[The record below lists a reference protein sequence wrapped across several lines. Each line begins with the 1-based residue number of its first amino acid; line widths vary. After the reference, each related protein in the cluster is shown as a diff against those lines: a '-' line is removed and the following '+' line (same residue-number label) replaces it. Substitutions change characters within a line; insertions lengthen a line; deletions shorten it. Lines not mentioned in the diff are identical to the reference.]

1 MTLILEIQRPKQ
13 KKPEIDENQLETSY
27 LKSQYAQLKQKNSK
41 NQDAVQKVKV
51 VKEDKLKLRNST
63 SAKALVNATVSSAL
77 LSPKLAETNENQKR
91 GNSALRSAI
100 WK

>member
-1 MTLILEIQRPKQ
+1 M
-13 KKPEIDENQLETSY
+13 
-27 LKSQYAQLKQKNSK
+27 
-41 NQDAVQKVKV
+41 QKVKV

-77 LSPKLAETNENQKR
+77 LSPKLAESNENQKR